1 VRNKLLYGNTEWEPD
16 KEGKQRRIRGLRYRG
31 RSKIL
36 GRNQRGKAGLSI

>member
-1 VRNKLLYGNTEWEPD
+1 MRNKLLYSNREWEPD
-16 KEGKQRRIRGLRYRG
+16 KEGKQRGIKGLRYRG